1 MTASESRPTVLL
13 TLGRLPKALD
23 LARAF
28 SSFGWR
34 VLVAEPY
41 RWHLCRVS
49 RAVAKCF
56 VVPPPA
62 TAQGAYLEALGRI
75 VRQEN
80 VRLVVPVSEEVLHV
94 AHLRPLLAPGVEVY
108 GMAADLLLR
117 LHNKLEFP
125 HFVRS
130 LGLTAPETY
139 DAASPTAL
147 ELLGRGDCVMKPV
160 RSCSGRGLS
169 FLAAGSTP
177 PVPAE
182 PMVVQR
188 RVDGAVLS
196 TFSIA
201 RDGQVVASVV
211 YRGTLMAGTVA
222 VAFERVDG
230 HAAIGAWI
238 DTFVAKTGYSGF
250 VSFDFMVDAHGTP
263 WAIECN
269 PRVTSGIHFLRH
281 EDLAPIILGVPGFR
295 RPRLR
300 DATRL
305 QQFFPAL
312 TETQGSFFTDRFGRN
327 LRVLRTSRDVTWEA
341 ADPLPLV
348 TMPLTSLT
356 ILVRAAREGRSL
368 GEVATSDIV
377 WNNAADSPPR

>member
-1 MTASESRPTVLL
+1 MTGSDPRPTVLL

-28 SSFGWR
+28 SSYGWR

-56 VVPPPA
+56 VVPPPT
-62 TAQGAYLEALGRI
+62 TAQVEYLEALGRI

-80 VRLVVPVSEEVLHV
+80 VRLVVPVSEEILHV
-94 AHLRPLLAPGVEVY
+94 AHVRPLLAAGVEVY
-108 GMAADLLLR
+108 GMPADLLLR
-117 LHNKLEFP
+117 LHDKLEFP
-125 HFVRS
+125 HFVQS
-130 LGLTAPETY
+130 LGLAAPETH
-139 DAASPTAL
+139 DAASPMAL
-147 ELLGRGDCVMKPV
+147 DLLGRSDCVVKPV

-169 FLAAGSTP
+169 FLPAGSTLP
-177 PVPAE
+177 APAE

-201 RDGQVVASVV
+201 RDGEVVSSVV

-238 DTFVAKTGYSGF
+238 SAFVAKTRYSGF
-250 VSFDFMVDAHGTP
+250 VSFDFVVDADGTP

-281 EDLAPIILGVPGFR
+281 EDLAPAILGVPGFR

-300 DATRL
+300 DVTRL

-312 TETQGSFFTDRFGRN
+312 TETQGSFFTERFAPN
-327 LRVLRTSRDVTWEA
+327 LRALRTSRDVTWA
-341 ADPLPLV
+341 TADPLPLV

-356 ILVRAAREGRSL
+356 IIVRAARERRSL

-377 WNNAADSPPR
+377 WNNSADSLPR